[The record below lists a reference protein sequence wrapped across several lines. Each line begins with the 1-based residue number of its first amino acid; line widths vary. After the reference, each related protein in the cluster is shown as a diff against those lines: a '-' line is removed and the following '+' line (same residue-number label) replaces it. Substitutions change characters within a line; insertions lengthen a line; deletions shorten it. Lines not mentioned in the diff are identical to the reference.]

1 MISWL
6 ALDDREMVIIKIGRG
21 EHLHFNRKR
30 PKTSTL
36 GRLGINGLKKF
47 SGKFE
52 SFVHKL
58 IKKQPYRDFL
68 IQIFWNISAP
78 GKYPWFDTKATPTQ
92 APKSFTSTLHF
103 NHSWLRQVTSIIR
116 HFDPSFRQF
125 VATAKVCQFLGF
137 FVGVTDCRNDVS
149 KWRMVDVTC
158 RSDRWLKSRVEVKDF
173 GAWEGVALVSKWRFP
188 TGGLWNSNSWLKI
201 FKPSQT

>member
-1 MISWL
+1 M
-6 ALDDREMVIIKIGRG
+6 
-21 EHLHFNRKR
+21 
-30 PKTSTL
+30 PKCLIMTSS
-36 GRLGINGLKKF
+36 RWLKKF

-103 NHSWLRQVTSIIR
+103 NHPWLRIE
-116 HFDPSFRQF
+116 
-125 VATAKVCQFLGF
+125 ATDGRSHVFK
-137 FVGVTDCRNDVS
+137 R
-149 KWRMVDVTC
+149 RMVEVTC
-158 RSDRWLKSRVEVKDF
+158 RSEGFWGLRGSSACDGCPLQEVFEIQKVDWKSLTTPRLKCLLYRN
-173 GAWEGVALVSKWRFP
+173 L
-188 TGGLWNSNSWLKI
+188 SNLN
-201 FKPSQT
+201 

>member
-21 EHLHFNRKR
+21 EHLHFKRKR

-36 GRLGINGLKKF
+36 RRLGINGLKKF

-78 GKYPWFDTKATPTQ
+78 GKYPWFDTEATPTQ

-116 HFDPSFRQF
+116 HFDPSFWQFVTTTKIRQF
-125 VATAKVCQFLGF
+125 WEF
-137 FVGVTDCRNDVS
+137 FCRSDGLSKWRIEVTDGRSHVS
-149 KWRMVDVTC
+149 KWPMVEVTC
-158 RSDRWLKSRVEVKDF
+158 RSEGFWGLRGSSACVEVT
-173 GAWEGVALVSKWRFP
+173 VARYIETLE
-188 TGGLWNSNSWLKI
+188 I
-201 FKPSQT
+201 

>member
-1 MISWL
+1 MLSGHL
-6 ALDDREMVIIKIGRG
+6 SGFIKKICWE

-125 VATAKVCQFLGF
+125 VTTTKIRQFLGVF
-137 FVGVTDCRNDVS
+137 LS
-149 KWRMVDVTC
+149 KWRIVEMTY
-158 RSDRWLKSRVEVKDF
+158 RSDGWSKSRVEVTD
-173 GAWEGVALVSKWRFP
+173 GWSHVSKWRILGP
-188 TGGLWNSNSWLKI
+188 ERE
-201 FKPSQT
+201 